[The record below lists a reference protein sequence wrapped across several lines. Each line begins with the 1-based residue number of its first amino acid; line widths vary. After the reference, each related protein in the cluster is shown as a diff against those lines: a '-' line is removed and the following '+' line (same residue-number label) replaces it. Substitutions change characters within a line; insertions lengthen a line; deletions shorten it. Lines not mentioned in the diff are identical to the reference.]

1 MIIGMYRNNIPI
13 DLILFSDTGGE
24 QPETYGYLDTMN
36 QWLSEKGLPKVTSLY
51 YTRSDGSRMTLEEEC
66 LSSHTLPAI
75 AYGRKACSMKYK
87 IEPQERFLRNYPPC
101 KELWK
106 KGERP
111 VRFIGYDAGE
121 MRRRNHAIAYD
132 IQDKRFAKRYPLC
145 DDWFWTRDD
154 CKEAIRSEGLPLPGK
169 SSCFFCPSMKKA
181 EIRKLKQQHPELI
194 MRALAIENN
203 AMPNLKTVKGLGRN
217 WAWRDFL
224 EHDKDQV
231 SFCDVFEKDDVPCG
245 CYD

>member
-1 MIIGMYRNNIPI
+1 
-13 DLILFSDTGGE
+13 
-24 QPETYGYLDTMN
+24 
-36 QWLSEKGLPKVTSLY
+36 
-51 YTRSDGSRMTLEEEC
+51 
-66 LSSHTLPAI
+66 
-75 AYGRKACSMKYK
+75 
-87 IEPQERFLRNYPPC
+87 
-101 KELWK
+101 
-106 KGERP
+106 
-111 VRFIGYDAGE
+111 
-121 MRRRNHAIAYD
+121 
-132 IQDKRFAKRYPLC
+132 
-145 DDWFWTRDD
+145 
-154 CKEAIRSEGLPLPGK
+154 
-169 SSCFFCPSMKKA
+169 MKKA